1 MRYLWIWGVVLAFD
15 SRKSCWGDFFNLLTR
30 RQFEN
35 EKLEIHLNQNKIL
48 VNFTIKKKIYIEN
61 RICLFFL
68 SDGEY
73 EIFRKINEW
82 GTKARVSGTD
92 RNGLVLFLEV

>member
-1 MRYLWIWGVVLAFD
+1 MRYLWICEVVLAFD

-30 RQFEN
+30 RRFEN

-48 VNFTIKKKIYIEN
+48 VNFTIKKIYIEN
-61 RICLFFL
+61 RICFFL

-82 GTKARVSGTD
+82 GTKARVCGTD